1 MKNPRNYSNRTSSS
15 HGKLNRLLSYC
26 CRQKGDIL
34 RRAQSALEKHL
45 CNTSE
50 CHNRHLFICFLIFSF
65 PFSSFH
71 FLYTEKKKYIYIY
84 MHTKLLES
92 SLTLCNLMDCSLH
105 GSSVHEVLQARIL
118 ECIAML
124 SSKGSSQ
131 PRDRTHI
138 SYASC
143 IGRQVLYHWHHLGSP
158 YIIISYIEF
167 TH

>member
-1 MKNPRNYSNRTSSS
+1 
-15 HGKLNRLLSYC
+15 
-26 CRQKGDIL
+26 
-34 RRAQSALEKHL
+34 
-45 CNTSE
+45 
-50 CHNRHLFICFLIFSF
+50 
-65 PFSSFH
+65 
-71 FLYTEKKKYIYIY
+71 

-158 YIIISYIEF
+158 YIIISSIEF

>member
-1 MKNPRNYSNRTSSS
+1 MESLTGYCPTVADKKVIFWGELKVHWRSIFATPLNATIGICSSAS
-15 HGKLNRLLSYC
+15 WFFLS
-26 CRQKGDIL
+26 L
-34 RRAQSALEKHL
+34 FL
-45 CNTSE
+45 
-50 CHNRHLFICFLIFSF
+50 LFIFCIQ
-65 PFSSFH
+65 
-71 FLYTEKKKYIYIY
+71 KKKKIYIY

-131 PRDRTHI
+131 PRNRTHI

-158 YIIISYIEF
+158 YIIISSIEF